1 MFIESLKK
9 TNPALLEY
17 AFDSIK
23 NNAILPDTYILDL
36 DAITENGKK
45 MLEISKPLNIKMLF
59 MLKQIGRNPIVAKRL
74 MDIGFDGVVAVDFK
88 ESLLMAR
95 HQIPLGNIGH
105 LVQIPKAALYALLQH
120 KPEVITVYSY
130 DKILEIN
137 ETASSLNMIQ
147 PLLFRVSDPDST
159 QYSGQEAG
167 FHTSELKE
175 ILQKMN
181 KLKHVSFGGLTVF
194 PALLYNA
201 DNSAVEETS
210 SFRAMTRARKIVDDL
225 GYHDYMVNVPS
236 CSCCATLP
244 LIHSLGGN
252 CAEPGHGLTGTT
264 PLHCGSS
271 QPERIGYVYVTQV
284 SHTYDDKTYC
294 YGGGEYRRGHL
305 EKCII
310 GPDID
315 KAVTCSTRTPDLD
328 SIDYHFE
335 VDGIHHVGDI
345 AAMCFRTQIFTTRS
359 HVAVVEGISTGSPKL
374 IEIDTALGEKA
385 GIDWR

>member
-147 PLLFRVSDPDST
+147 VIKR
-159 QYSGQEAG
+159 
-167 FHTSELKE
+167 
-175 ILQKMN
+175 
-181 KLKHVSFGGLTVF
+181 
-194 PALLYNA
+194 
-201 DNSAVEETS
+201 
-210 SFRAMTRARKIVDDL
+210 
-225 GYHDYMVNVPS
+225 
-236 CSCCATLP
+236 
-244 LIHSLGGN
+244 HS
-252 CAEPGHGLTGTT
+252 
-264 PLHCGSS
+264 
-271 QPERIGYVYVTQV
+271 
-284 SHTYDDKTYC
+284 
-294 YGGGEYRRGHL
+294 
-305 EKCII
+305 
-310 GPDID
+310 
-315 KAVTCSTRTPDLD
+315 
-328 SIDYHFE
+328 
-335 VDGIHHVGDI
+335 
-345 AAMCFRTQIFTTRS
+345 
-359 HVAVVEGISTGSPKL
+359 
-374 IEIDTALGEKA
+374 
-385 GIDWR
+385 